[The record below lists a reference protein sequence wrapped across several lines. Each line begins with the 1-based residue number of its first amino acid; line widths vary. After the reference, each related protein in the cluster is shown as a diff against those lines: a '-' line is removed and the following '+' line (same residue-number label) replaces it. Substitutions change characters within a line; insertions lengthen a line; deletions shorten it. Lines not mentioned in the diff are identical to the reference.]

1 MRLDELIADFE
12 KKTPKTKQHY
22 QVAADYLPGGVSGS
36 GKFLKPYPLYIKEAQ
51 GCRLVDLDGNEYID
65 MLMGNGVNILG
76 HGNETI
82 HQAVKQ
88 HLSAPPFTFVS
99 NEAELELTKKITHH
113 VESMEMLRLANTGSE
128 SVHMC
133 TRAAM
138 AYTGRQKIA
147 KFEGHFHGSHENFL
161 LSSIQVDGPES
172 NPRPTR
178 GSAGIP
184 DYALNST
191 VILPFNNTEASV
203 KLIEK
208 HASELAAVIL
218 EPVTGFMMG
227 CVPAEQDFLQ
237 AVRDVTQHHSILL
250 IFDEIVTGFRLALG
264 GAAEY
269 FGVRPDMHTFGK
281 VIGGGFPIGCYG
293 GKKEIM
299 STVVTPTKEPSDA
312 KEKIFQ
318 SGTFTG
324 HPTSMV
330 AGIAAITELEKAN
343 VPSKLNKLGAYVR
356 NQIRNIA
363 EKHSVALQVTGA
375 GSMFY
380 IHFCDHP
387 VRNKREAMKADK
399 QKGLELS
406 IRLLVNGVYWPPAHP
421 ALLSA
426 AHSENDINYFLDRID
441 QAIFKIS
448 T

>member
-1 MRLDELIADFE
+1 
-12 KKTPKTKQHY
+12 
-22 QVAADYLPGGVSGS
+22 
-36 GKFLKPYPLYIKEAQ
+36 
-51 GCRLVDLDGNEYID
+51 
-65 MLMGNGVNILG
+65 
-76 HGNETI
+76 
-82 HQAVKQ
+82 
-88 HLSAPPFTFVS
+88 
-99 NEAELELTKKITHH
+99 
-113 VESMEMLRLANTGSE
+113 
-128 SVHMC
+128 
-133 TRAAM
+133 
-138 AYTGRQKIA
+138 
-147 KFEGHFHGSHENFL
+147 
-161 LSSIQVDGPES
+161 
-172 NPRPTR
+172 
-178 GSAGIP
+178 
-184 DYALNST
+184 
-191 VILPFNNTEASV
+191 
-203 KLIEK
+203 
-208 HASELAAVIL
+208 
-218 EPVTGFMMG
+218 
-227 CVPAEQDFLQ
+227 
-237 AVRDVTQHHSILL
+237 
-250 IFDEIVTGFRLALG
+250 
-264 GAAEY
+264 
-269 FGVRPDMHTFGK
+269 MHTFGK